1 MTHFVDEIPRLL
13 TGEATRDE
21 VLAAAEHLR
30 GCPDCQQELVSAVV
44 AHASLTSA
52 QRFAAE
58 VVAPAHDD
66 AEPAGPLPDLSDV
79 FAQVRREAGSSAVG
93 RRRWR
98 VAAAAAAAAVVIG
111 GTTVAVV
118 EMNDSGGSLPA
129 TNVALAPF
137 HDGTRPAEVTVRGST
152 MKVDATRLPRLDAQH
167 FYEVWLTDK
176 GRTAMWPLGAI
187 GRDNRAQLPV
197 PASVMARYAAI
208 EVSVQRSNQTGY
220 SGVSVLRGTYG

>member
-1 MTHFVDEIPRLL
+1 MTHIVDDIPRLL

-30 GCPDCQQELVSAVV
+30 NCPDCQQELVSAVV
-44 AHASLTSA
+44 AHASLSSA
-52 QRFAAE
+52 QRFAPE

-66 AEPAGPLPDLSDV
+66 AEPAGPLPDLSGV
-79 FAQVRREAGSSAVG
+79 FAQVRREASGAAPA

-111 GTTVAVV
+111 GTTAAVV
-118 EMNDSGGSLPA
+118 VLNDSGSSSPA

-137 HDGTRPAEVTVRGST
+137 DDGTRPAEVTVRGST

-208 EVSVQRSNQTGY
+208 EVSVQRANQTAY
-220 SGVSVLRGTYG
+220 SGVSVLRGSYG

>member
-1 MTHFVDEIPRLL
+1 MSHIVDDIPRLL
-13 TGEATRDE
+13 TGEATREE

-30 GCPDCQQELVSAVV
+30 TCPDCQQELVSAVV
-44 AHASLTSA
+44 AHASLSSA
-52 QRFAAE
+52 QRFAPE
-58 VVAPAHDD
+58 VVAPAHDG
-66 AEPAGPLPDLSDV
+66 EPAGPLPDLSDV
-79 FAQVRREAGSSAVG
+79 FAQARREAAGAAPT

-111 GTTVAVV
+111 GTTAAVV
-118 EMNDSGGSLPA
+118 ELNDSGSSSPA

-187 GRDNRAQLPV
+187 GQDNRAQLPV

-208 EVSVQRSNQTGY
+208 EVSVQRANQTGY